1 MKKKKSK
8 TKQKVLSAIAGVLIL
23 AISVFVIFKMQNND
37 KIKNPKKG
45 TSVIVDDKKLKEMQK
60 DAENRGEKI
69 EIHGGPNDNTGG
81 K

>member
-8 TKQKVLSAIAGVLIL
+8 TKQIVLSAIAGVLIL
-23 AISVFVIFKMQNND
+23 AISVFVVFKIQNND

-69 EIHGGPNDNTGG
+69 EIHGGPKDNTGG